1 MRKEKFFLK
10 KMEKIFTFVGGK
22 KMWKEKNRTRKIGKF
37 FFVNDI
43 EQKMIEK
50 NMSKAKIKNFGFYAR
65 KCCLNK
71 KIYVA
76 DVSSF
81 EEIISVIAQANFE
94 MNRIGNNLN
103 QIAKYLNESEQNLTK
118 ELMKDYQNEL
128 NILQTKIKSVLK
140 EFSEG

>member
-1 MRKEKFFLK
+1 
-10 KMEKIFTFVGGK
+10 
-22 KMWKEKNRTRKIGKF
+22 MWKEENRIRNIPKKF
-37 FFVNDI
+37 WVNES
-43 EQKMIEK
+43 EQEAIEK
-50 NMSKAKIKNFGFYAR
+50 NMRKAKIKNFGLYVR

-94 MNRIGNNLN
+94 MKRIGNNLN

-128 NILQTKIKSVLK
+128 KILQIKIKSVLK

>member
-1 MRKEKFFLK
+1 
-10 KMEKIFTFVGGK
+10 
-22 KMWKEKNRTRKIGKF
+22 MWKEENRTRNIPKKF
-37 FFVNDI
+37 WINES
-43 EQKMIEK
+43 EQKAIEK
-50 NMSKAKIKNFGFYAR
+50 NMRKAKMKNFGLYVR

-81 EEIISVIAQANFE
+81 EEMISVIAQANFE

>member
-1 MRKEKFFLK
+1 
-10 KMEKIFTFVGGK
+10 
-22 KMWKEKNRTRKIGKF
+22 MWKEENRTRNIPKKF
-37 FFVNDI
+37 WINES
-43 EQKMIEK
+43 EQKAIEK
-50 NMSKAKIKNFGFYAR
+50 NMQKAKMKNFGLYVR

-76 DVSSF
+76 DISSF